1 MGVIENEIA
10 KTIFFIF
17 QPQITQKLSVGKI
30 KFLYTIRKV
39 FIWAF
44 RICNKIGPPPY
55 NENSVKHFLILLSFF
70 GTFYVYF
77 FVYFFFHIYKIS
89 SKMRL
94 IHNLNLINGYSLPKF
109 KQNTTQGFR
118 EISLSKKKKKSPK

>member
-1 MGVIENEIA
+1 MGHISKESISKELSKTGLKSFLIVIENEIA

-70 GTFYVYF
+70 GTFSVYF
-77 FVYFFFHIYKIS
+77 FCLFFFFIFI
-89 SKMRL
+89 
-94 IHNLNLINGYSLPKF
+94 LNVEG
-109 KQNTTQGFR
+109 
-118 EISLSKKKKKSPK
+118 